1 MRGLG
6 IRLPAASEGRG
17 RDRRHR
23 APVPIFS
30 FSTKNPRGL
39 SMLCYGLSVDRT
51 LPPSP
56 RFSLITRFSSSPAT
70 TRRII
75 RALPNAPR
83 SLTSGFSSPPATTRC
98 LIRAPDSATAAF
110 PPRVSIAL
118 IPDRRS
124 WGILAS
130 RIFRLTR
137 VCLLFSWNRGRADL
151 LTRDPETGSASLIF
165 AGVRLSPADRTGRL
179 VAPLPSGL
187 GLTFLVA
194 LGPGV
199 QRFGSVGRIGA
210 VFRCRPSGRLAR
222 RARPRRVGSFLLTP
236 GPSAPPGIRLPI
248 CVYVGRPA
256 GPGPTVSLSFT
267 PLALSSW

>member
-6 IRLPAASEGRG
+6 IRLPATSGGRG
-17 RDRRHR
+17 RDRRPR
-23 APVPIFS
+23 APVLIFS
-30 FSTKNPRGL
+30 FSTPNHPVFVHALLWTERR
-39 SMLCYGLSVDRT
+39 SY
-51 LPPSP
+51 PSP
-56 RFSLITRFSSSPAT
+56 IPTLLANNQVLFFPCYNPAPHTSPGQRDGRFSTHSFHRTYSRSSLLGHPRKPNVRLA
-70 TRRII
+70 
-75 RALPNAPR
+75 RA
-83 SLTSGFSSPPATTRC
+83 F
-98 LIRAPDSATAAF
+98 
-110 PPRVSIAL
+110 
-118 IPDRRS
+118 
-124 WGILAS
+124 
-130 RIFRLTR
+130 
-137 VCLLFSWNRGRADL
+137 LLFSSNRGLADL

-179 VAPLPSGL
+179 VAPLPLGL
-187 GLTFLVA
+187 GLSFLVA

-236 GPSAPPGIRLPI
+236 GPSAPPGIGLPI

-256 GPGPTVSLSFT
+256 GPGPTLSLSFT